1 MRNFLYLDEYK
12 MYSLSSQLLEGV
24 TEYILNESNT
34 QQSDSET
41 QKGPVGSGRLMAEII
56 ETTSAS
62 IEKKFLH
69 DYAYSIFEE
78 KLSSSKKLTNIDNS
92 CTFEELN
99 PGNGG
104 NKFVRI
110 TAKAQFLDSSDVVK
124 TLDNLV
130 DMQDSVSIISN
141 NEIRQILI
149 ERLAELGENKT
160 AKLSSGPLR
169 LELSRLSK
177 SQRPADEVANE
188 KLQYKHLSTI
198 LAHGFKGR
206 LDISMQLHD
215 CIVSA
220 DLKRKCLKDDEDFI
234 FKTYSRVSNIELVI
248 LGIITQYRPAGS
260 TDEPSSP
267 AEATPSDNSSSNM
280 RDILRNSANAILG
293 LERQFTSG
301 EGNEIVLDPIA
312 VYLEI

>member
-12 MYSLSSQLLEGV
+12 VYSLSSQLLEGV
-24 TEYILNESNT
+24 TDYILKESKT
-34 QQSDSET
+34 HHSDSET
-41 QKGPVGSGRLMAEII
+41 QKGPVASGRLMAEII

-78 KLSSSKKLTNIDNS
+78 KLSAAGKLTNVDSS
-92 CTFEELN
+92 CTFEELD

-124 TLDNLV
+124 TLDTIV
-130 DMQDSVSIISN
+130 DMQDSLSIISN
-141 NEIRQILI
+141 NDVRLALI
-149 ERLAELGENKT
+149 EKLAELGENKT
-160 AKLSSGPLR
+160 AKLSSGPIR
-169 LELSRLSK
+169 TELSRLSK
-177 SQRPADEVANE
+177 SQRSADEVANE
-188 KLQYKHLSTI
+188 RLQYKHLSTI

-206 LDISMQLHD
+206 LDISMRLHD

-220 DLKRKCLKDDEDFI
+220 DLKRKCLKDDEDFT
-234 FKTYSRVSNIELVI
+234 FKTYSRVSNIEFVI
-248 LGIITQYRPAGS
+248 LGIITQYRPAGM
-260 TDEPSSP
+260 TDDLI
-267 AEATPSDNSSSNM
+267 EAADSNDENM
-280 RDILRNSANAILG
+280 RAMLHNSANAIHG

-312 VYLEI
+312 VYIEL

>member
-1 MRNFLYLDEYK
+1 
-12 MYSLSSQLLEGV
+12 MYSLSSQLFEGV
-24 TEYILNESNT
+24 TDYILNESKT
-34 QQSDSET
+34 QRSDSET
-41 QKGPVGSGRLMAEII
+41 QKGPVASGRLMAEII

-78 KLSSSKKLTNIDNS
+78 KLSSENKLTNVDSN

-99 PGNGG
+99 PEKGS
-104 NKFVRI
+104 KRFVRI
-110 TAKAQFLDSSDVVK
+110 TAKAQFLDSLDVVK

-130 DMQDSVSIISN
+130 DMQDAVSIISN
-141 NEIRQILI
+141 NEIRQLLI
-149 ERLAELGENKT
+149 EKLGELGENKA
-160 AKLSSGPLR
+160 AKLSSAPLR
-169 LELSRLSK
+169 AELSRLSK
-177 SQRPADEVANE
+177 SQRPVDEVANDR
-188 KLQYKHLSTI
+188 LQYKHLSTI

-220 DLKRKCLKDDEDFI
+220 DLKRKCLKDDEDFT
-234 FKTYSRVSNIELVI
+234 FKTYSRISNIEFVI
-248 LGIITQYRPAGS
+248 LGIITQYRPSGS
-260 TDEPSSP
+260 TEEPGEASSDDDS
-267 AEATPSDNSSSNM
+267 ANM
-280 RDILRNSANAILG
+280 RDVLRKSANAIHG

-312 VYLEI
+312 VYIEL

>member
-24 TEYILNESNT
+24 TDYILNESKT
-34 QQSDSET
+34 QHSDSET
-41 QKGPVGSGRLMAEII
+41 QKGPVASGRLMAEII

-69 DYAYSIFEE
+69 DYAYAIFEE
-78 KLSSSKKLTNIDNS
+78 KLAAANKLTNVDSS

-124 TLDNLV
+124 TLDTLV
-130 DMQDSVSIISN
+130 DMQDSISIISN
-141 NEIRQILI
+141 NEVRLAII
-149 ERLAELGENKT
+149 EKLAELGESKT
-160 AKLSSGPLR
+160 VKLASGTFR
-169 LELSRLSK
+169 TELTRLSK
-177 SQRPADEVANE
+177 SQRSADEVANE
-188 KLQYKHLSTI
+188 RLQYKHLSTI

-220 DLKRKCLKDDEDFI
+220 DLKRKCLKDDEDFT

-260 TDEPSSP
+260 TDDPI
-267 AEATPSDNSSSNM
+267 EATTSSDENM
-280 RDILRNSANAILG
+280 RAILHNSANAIHG

-312 VYLEI
+312 VYIEL